1 MEVVT
6 MKTVTVSSKFEVV
19 IPEEIREKVGIRA
32 NQKVMVLEKNGEIHL
47 IPQRYV
53 LEKE

>member
-1 MEVVT
+1 
-6 MKTVTVSSKFEVV
+6 MKTVTVSSNYEVT
-19 IPEEIREKVGIRA
+19 IPEEIREKVGIKA
-32 NQKVMVLEKNGEIHL
+32 KQKLVVLEKDGVIQL